1 MGLMIRQGAMMI
13 SRRMILGLAVATL
26 VSGAV
31 AYGQVYQTYDGAAID
46 AAGASRQVAAGQ
58 VTLVDIRRPDEW
70 ADTGIATGAVPLDMR
85 DDDFV
90 ARLTAAVDG
99 NRDAP
104 IALICARGVRSARLA
119 NQLSA
124 AGFTQIINVPEGMLG
139 SSAGPGWIARDL
151 PLTTPE

>member
-1 MGLMIRQGAMMI
+1 MI
-13 SRRMILGLAVATL
+13 SRRVMLGLGVAAL
-26 VSGAV
+26 VSVAV
-31 AYGQVYQTYDGAAID
+31 AYGQVYQTYDGRSID
-46 AAGASRQVAAGQ
+46 ATEAHRMAAAGQ

-70 ADTGIATGAVPLDMR
+70 AETGSGAGALRLDLR
-85 DDDFV
+85 NDDFV
-90 ARLTAAVDG
+90 ARLTAVVDG

-119 NQLSA
+119 NQLSE

-151 PLTTPE
+151 PLSQD